1 MLPLTIVF
9 AEVLSFS
16 GLLPEL
22 INSRA
27 AMLGMLAAFGAELST
42 REPVFLQV
50 RYHAQ
55 LLIYDFSYYPVY
67 LACYSCFACCQ
78 QCYLFEFCARC
89 ATAYLLCNILQQDV
103 CTEIY

>member
-1 MLPLTIVF
+1 MLV

-50 RYHAQ
+50 R
-55 LLIYDFSYYPVY
+55 P
-67 LACYSCFACCQ
+67 CYAAMAI
-78 QCYLFEFCARC
+78 LFMFMGVM
-89 ATAYLLCNILQQDV
+89 NM
-103 CTEIY
+103 

>member
-1 MLPLTIVF
+1 MLSDIVIDMLA

-50 RYHAQ
+50 S
-55 LLIYDFSYYPVY
+55 LIQRPGQ
-67 LACYSCFACCQ
+67 CQ
-78 QCYLFEFCARC
+78 YVVIDGAIGR
-89 ATAYLLCNILQQDV
+89 DS
-103 CTEIY
+103 

>member
-55 LLIYDFSYYPVY
+55 LLIYDFSCLFCVLSLLQLFCMLPAV
-67 LACYSCFACCQ
+67 LSFLVLCTMCYC
-78 QCYLFEFCARC
+78 
-89 ATAYLLCNILQQDV
+89 LLV
-103 CTEIY
+103 V